1 MADFTIT
8 PIPYSGGSLV
18 WSNESIHFI
27 RLNSNRFIYAFSQ
40 QNPDYKFY
48 GIADVNNINNPVP
61 VVNIVKQ
68 RAFTGKF
75 SKVRLV
81 PLDSTRFVSF
91 DGDDLY
97 VYNTSTN
104 DVVEE
109 LKIVNYGTQY
119 DGESRKR
126 SWALKTNDGTL
137 LQGAIVP
144 SNIPS
149 QYNAVLRRL
158 TYDTT
163 TRQFTITTNK
173 IITNVWTYYNE
184 YFIHLKKIHGS
195 GNKFLAILKRVSDE
209 SNFIYQI
216 NKIVIYDISTD
227 TITDITPESSI
238 LNDYQRGDLIGFGEN
253 AIVFFDSN
261 SQNAIEY
268 NGTSFGSAFIYNN
281 ANDSFSIG
289 DAEFFSGSFGV
300 IFRKSTSFS
309 TVRYFRIVNRTGP
322 NSISTSFPTN
332 LNNGLL
338 VNFPTNFSEFSR
350 SPILDVLDPETLLI
364 HGYNTTTTSKQFIA
378 LRFKP

>member
-8 PIPYSGGSLV
+8 PIPYSGGSLI
-18 WSNESIHFI
+18 WSEKSIHFT

-40 QNPDYKFY
+40 QSPDYKFY
-48 GIADVNNINNPVP
+48 GIADVNNVNAPVP

-75 SKVRLV
+75 SDVRLV

-91 DGDDLY
+91 DGGDLY

-109 LKIVNYGTQY
+109 LKIVNYGNQY
-119 DGESRKR
+119 NNDVRDR
-126 SWALKTNDGTL
+126 SFAIKANDGTL
-137 LQGAIVP
+137 LEGAIVP
-144 SNIPS
+144 SNTPG

-163 TRQFTITTNK
+163 TKQFTITTNK
-173 IITNVWTYYNE
+173 IITSVGTSYSDR
-184 YFIHLKKIHGS
+184 FIHLKRIHGS
-195 GNKFLAILKRVSDE
+195 SNKFLAILKRVYDE
-209 SNFIYQI
+209 SNFRYQVT
-216 NKIVIYDISTD
+216 NIVIYDTSTD
-227 TITDITPESSI
+227 IITDITPESSI
-238 LNDYQRGDLIGFGEN
+238 VSNYVYGDLIGFGEN
-253 AIVFFDSN
+253 AIVFFDYD

-268 NGTSFGSAFIYNN
+268 NGTSFGSPFIYTN
-281 ANDSFSIG
+281 ANDTFAIG
-289 DAEFFSGSFGV
+289 DSAFFSGSFGV
-300 IFRKSTSFS
+300 IFRKSTSSS
-309 TVRYFRIVNRTGP
+309 TARYFRIVNRTGP

-338 VNFPTNFSEFSR
+338 VNFPTNFSEFRR
-350 SPILDVLDPETLLI
+350 SSILDIFDPETLLI
-364 HGYNTTTTSKQFIA
+364 HGYNTTASSKQFVV